1 MTSTIHGLHHI
12 TAVSGPPKENYSF
25 YNHVLGLRF
34 TKKTVNF
41 DDPST
46 YHLYYGNYNATPGSS
61 ITFFPWQHVVQGS
74 PSAGEATE
82 VQYAIPPESIHFWAE
97 RLNKLDIKP
106 IKKIGSFGE
115 KILSLT
121 DNDGMAISLI
131 EDESAAKNETK
142 GYGGV
147 PDEHAI
153 RGFYGTTLTL
163 TDTGR
168 TGELLAEFGWAK
180 EESEDTLIRYSS
192 QPENGLGRYVYL
204 IKNPGLTGRFG
215 RGSIHHVAFRVPDD
229 QAQQKWRDMLTGLG
243 FQVTPVQNR
252 DYFRSIYFR
261 EHGGVLFEIAT
272 DIPGFTKDED
282 LEHLGE
288 SLQLPPWYE
297 KHRKEIENHLPEL

>member
-1 MTSTIHGLHHI
+1 MASTIHGLHHI
-12 TAVSGPPKENYSF
+12 TAVSGPPRENFAF
-25 YNHVLGLRF
+25 YHKKLGLRF

-82 VQYAIPPESIHFWAE
+82 VQYAIPSGSTPYWIERFE
-97 RLNKLDIKP
+97 RLGIHSEEMTGP
-106 IKKIGSFGE
+106 FGE
-115 KILSLT
+115 TIISLS
-121 DNDGMAISLI
+121 DNDGMSIKLI
-131 EDESAAKNETK
+131 EDSSVSDIKTK
-142 GYGGV
+142 GFGGV
-147 PDEHAI
+147 SDEHAI
-153 RGFYGTTLTL
+153 RGFYGTKLTL
-163 TDTGR
+163 ADTGR
-168 TGELLAEFGWAK
+168 TAELLKEFGWT
-180 EESEDTLIRYSS
+180 EERSEQSSVRFSS
-192 QPENGLGRYVYL
+192 QPENNLGRYVYL
-204 IKNPGLTGRFG
+204 EKNPELSGRFG
-215 RGSIHHVAFRVPDD
+215 RSSIHHIAFRVPDD
-229 QAQQKWRDMLTGLG
+229 KAQQEWRDALIDFG

-272 DIPGFTKDED
+272 DIPGFTKDEE

-297 KHRKEIENHLPEL
+297 KHRDEIEKQLPEL

>member
-1 MTSTIHGLHHI
+1 MTQTIHGLHHI
-12 TAVSGPPKENYSF
+12 TAVSGPPKENYTF
-25 YNHVLGLRF
+25 YNSVLGLRF

-61 ITFFPWQHVVQGS
+61 ITFFPWRHVVQGS

-82 VQYAIPPESIHFWAE
+82 VHYAIPPESIHFWAE
-97 RLNKLDIKP
+97 RFSELNIKP
-106 IKKIGSFGE
+106 IEKIGPFGE
-115 KILSLT
+115 KMLSLA
-121 DNDGMAISLI
+121 DNDGMAISLV
-131 EDESAAKNETK
+131 EDGSAAKIETK

-163 TDTGR
+163 ADTGR
-168 TGELLAEFGWAK
+168 TGELLKEFGWNR
-180 EESEDTLIRYSS
+180 EESDDSLIRYSS

-204 IKNPGLTGRFG
+204 VKNPELSGRFG

-229 QAQQKWRDMLTGLG
+229 HTQQQWRDTLTSLG

-272 DIPGFTKDED
+272 DIPGFTKDEK
-282 LEHLGE
+282 LENLGE
-288 SLQLPPWYE
+288 TLQLPPWYE
-297 KHRKEIENHLPEL
+297 KHREEIENQLPEL

>member
-1 MTSTIHGLHHI
+1 MTSNIQGLHHI
-12 TAVSGPPKENYSF
+12 TAVSGPPKENYHF
-25 YNHVLGLRF
+25 YHKVLGLRF

-82 VQYAIPPESIHFWAE
+82 IQYAIPPDSIGFWTDRFSQLRIKTDE
-97 RLNKLDIKP
+97 QRGRL
-106 IKKIGSFGE
+106 GE
-115 KILSLT
+115 EMLSLT
-121 DNDGMAISLI
+121 DNDGMAISLV
-131 EDESAAKNETK
+131 EDATAAKIETR
-142 GYGGV
+142 GFGGV

-153 RGFYGTTLTL
+153 RGFYGTSLTL
-163 TDTGR
+163 ADTGR
-168 TGELLAEFGWAK
+168 TSELLREFGWTDEK
-180 EESEDTLIRYSS
+180 SESSLIRFSS
-192 QPENGLGRYVYL
+192 RPANGLGRYVYL
-204 IKNPGLTGRFG
+204 KENPDLTGRFG

-229 QAQQKWRDMLTGLG
+229 EAQQLWREKLIKMG

-272 DIPGFTKDED
+272 DIPGFTKDEE

-297 KHRKEIENHLPEL
+297 KHREEIEKQLPEL